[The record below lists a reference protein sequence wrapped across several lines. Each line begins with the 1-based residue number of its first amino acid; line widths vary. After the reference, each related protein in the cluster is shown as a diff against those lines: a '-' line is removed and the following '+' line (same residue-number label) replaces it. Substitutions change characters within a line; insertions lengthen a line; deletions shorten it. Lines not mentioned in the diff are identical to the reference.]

1 MFVEGLSQT
10 THERLATVR
19 EDAPLVD
26 AAAQLARPEIT
37 LVVVCRADGTLAG
50 VISKT
55 DVVRQIGRCQGSG
68 CTVAASAVMT
78 RDVTTC
84 RPIDWLADVWGVM
97 RDRGLKHIPVVDAA
111 GRPVGVLHARDAL
124 QVLLDEVE
132 SEELLLRDYVLG
144 VGYR

>member
-1 MFVEGLSQT
+1 MFVEGMLET
-10 THERLATVR
+10 TRKRLATVS
-19 EDAPLVD
+19 EDAPLIE
-26 AAAQLARPEIT
+26 AAAHLARPEIT
-37 LVVVCRADGTLAG
+37 LVVACRADGTLAG

-55 DVVRQIGRCQGSG
+55 DVMRQISRCQGSG

-78 RDVTTC
+78 RDVITC
-84 RPIDWLADVWGVM
+84 RPTDWLADVWGTM
-97 RDRGLKHIPVVDAA
+97 RERRLKHVPVLDAEA
-111 GRPVGVLHARDAL
+111 RPLGVLHARDAL